1 METTTENK
9 NQTAELQL
17 IGMSCVNCAGKI
29 EKTLNAMPD
38 VKATVNFAT
47 EKAHVEFTEGTVNIE
62 ALVKAIQ
69 DVGYQAF
76 EINSEVDSEKIKE
89 EAAAEYRKELLLF
102 IASAILTAPFILE
115 MFVMFFGEHNEI
127 MPRWFQL
134 ILATPVQFWIGW
146 RFYRGSYYALRSKSA
161 NMDVLVAL
169 GTSMAYL
176 LSVVVTV
183 MNWHHQHIYFEA
195 STAVITLILLGKLM
209 ESRAKGKTSE
219 AVESLLRL
227 QPKKAFVERNGQVV
241 EVHIQDL
248 VAGDI
253 VIVKNAEAIPVDGL
267 VAEGVSTVDES
278 MLTGESMPVEKRTD
292 DKVYAA
298 TLNQEGTLRIKAT
311 GVGNRTQLAQIIKIV
326 TAAQGSKAPI
336 QRLADKI
343 SGVFVPI
350 VVGISVL
357 TFFGT
362 WFFTGDLTAAFISSV
377 SVLVI
382 ACPCA
387 LGLATPTAVVVGIGK
402 GAQAGVLFRDA
413 KALELAEKIDVLV
426 LDKTG
431 TITEGKPVVTEVVT
445 MSGQDKAK
453 VIQWAA
459 SLEGGSSHPLAHA
472 IVEEAKK
479 ESLPLLSVKNFK
491 SITGQGIEGDIDGV
505 SYKIG
510 RPSWVAAAFS
520 LNQELMHK
528 LESQGQTVMV
538 LANNERILGYVAVAD
553 KIRESSKA
561 AISDIQKRGIKV
573 MMLTGDNEG
582 TAKEIARQAGITE
595 FKHSVKP
602 ADKANVIVTLKRKK
616 QRVAMVGDGINDAPA
631 LAMADV
637 SFSMS
642 SGTDIAIETADVT
655 LMKNDLQSVAHAVE
669 LSHMT
674 LKKIRQNLF
683 FAFIYNVLGI
693 PLAALGMLNPV
704 IAGAAMAMSS
714 VSVVSNSLLLKRK
727 RVGAE
732 VKG

>member
-1 METTTENK
+1 MEKETVQEST
-9 NQTAELQL
+9 ELQL

-29 EKTLNAMPD
+29 EKSLNALPG

-47 EKAHVEFTEGTVNIE
+47 EKAHVDFGDSPFKVENLIKT
-62 ALVKAIQ
+62 IQ
-69 DVGYQAF
+69 ELGYQAF
-76 EINSEVDSEKIKE
+76 EINSEVDTQKAKE
-89 EAAAEYRKELLLF
+89 EAVAEYRKELRLF
-102 IASAILTAPFILE
+102 VISAILTLPFMIE
-115 MFVMFFGEHNEI
+115 MVAMFTGGGHEM
-127 MPRWFQL
+127 MPRWFQWL
-134 ILATPVQFWIGW
+134 LATPVQFWIGW
-146 RFYRGSYYALRSKSA
+146 RFYRGSYFALRSGSA

-169 GTSMAYL
+169 GTTMAYG
-176 LSVVVTV
+176 LSAVITFL
-183 MNWHHQHIYFEA
+183 NWHHHHVYFEA

-219 AVESLLRL
+219 AVEGLLRL
-227 QPKKAFVERNGQVV
+227 QPKKAFVERNG
-241 EVHIQDL
+241 EIIQIDITDL

-253 VIVKNAEAIPVDGL
+253 VIVKNGESIPVDGL
-267 VAEGVSTVDES
+267 VVEGVSTVDES
-278 MLTGESMPVEKRTD
+278 MLTGESLPVQKGID
-292 DKVYAA
+292 DRVYAA
-298 TLNQEGTLRIKAT
+298 TLNQDGSLRIKAT
-311 GVGNRTQLAQIIKIV
+311 GVGAKTQLAQIIKIV
-326 TAAQGSKAPI
+326 TTAQGSKAPI

-343 SGVFVPI
+343 SSIFVPV

-357 TFFGT
+357 TFIGT
-362 WFFTGDLTAAFISSV
+362 WLWSGDLTAAFISSV

-431 TITEGKPVVTEVVT
+431 TITEGKPVVTAVHVT
-445 MSGQDKAK
+445 AGQDKK
-453 VIQWAA
+453 EVLGWAA
-459 SLEGGSSHPLAHA
+459 SLEMGSSHPLAHA

-479 ESLPLLSVKNFK
+479 EKLDLKPVQNFK
-491 SITGQGIEGDIDGV
+491 NIVGQGIEGCIENRNLKLG
-505 SYKIG
+505 KT
-510 RPSWVAAAFS
+510 SWVAAPYS
-520 LNQELMHK
+520 LDQTLLAE
-528 LESQGQTVMV
+528 LESKGQTLMA
-538 LANNERILGYVAVAD
+538 LADDERVLGYIAVAD
-553 KIRESSKA
+553 RIRESSKA
-561 AISDIQKRGIKV
+561 AIAEIQKRGVKV

-582 TAKEIARQAGITE
+582 TAREISRQAGITD

-602 ADKANVIVTLKRKK
+602 ADKANVIVTLKRQKK
-616 QRVAMVGDGINDAPA
+616 RVAMVGDGINDAPA

-655 LMKNDLQSVAHAVE
+655 LMKNDLMSVAHAIA
-669 LSHMT
+669 LSHLT

-693 PLAALGMLNPV
+693 PLASLGMLNPV

-727 RVGAE
+727 
-732 VKG
+732 KI